1 LRAKPLAQTPAKL
14 RSAAFWIF
22 SVLSLRSTL
31 LMLPLSTALYGK
43 AVKLYRLLPPGFLAG
58 GLFYAMLNLRK
69 SRRYL
74 RKSSRCLCKHI
85 VRRRR
90 EQLSTAQN
98 MIENSLAVG
107 FMFKNLVQ
115 RSDTLTAI
123 SPEPRI
129 LVDVSV
135 LRKKDAFVFRGMK
148 DFERYISEKNPF
160 EKG

>member
-1 LRAKPLAQTPAKL
+1 MFLQASINSTYVQPQEIEKTDSKE
-14 RSAAFWIF
+14 
-22 SVLSLRSTL
+22 SVI
-31 LMLPLSTALYGK
+31 
-43 AVKLYRLLPPGFLAG
+43 
-58 GLFYAMLNLRK
+58 
-69 SRRYL
+69 
-74 RKSSRCLCKHI
+74 I
-85 VRRRR
+85 V
-90 EQLSTAQN
+90 T
-98 MIENSLAVG
+98 
-107 FMFKNLVQ
+107 FKNLVQ